1 MPSGNELPPRRPWI
15 AALLCAALAA
25 GAFYAGRLSAPPHRS
40 TAGVPAPRPIL
51 HPAAAAVAAPAQPG
65 PVWNAMDWRQ
75 LKGQPATLARNQTE
89 EAMLEALAAADP
101 QQAMGLA
108 QSEHNLVLRQ
118 ELEQAALRGW
128 AKTAPGDAIKWAFGL
143 SNVSD
148 RNQAVIEIF
157 KGAVAANPAMA
168 IQAAQANF
176 SADPGN
182 AGDYGN
188 DLIEALV
195 GAGHSTEALQFA
207 ASGDS
212 RLRPDW
218 TTHAYELWAQLQPQE
233 AANDAAALSD
243 PEARSA
249 ALHGVVGG
257 WSQADPGGLT
267 QFLAQMPPDA
277 DRAQMLGQ
285 SLQAWVKTDLPAAS
299 EWINNSAGGPDL
311 DKGVAA
317 VASLDSIK
325 PDVAVSWAE
334 SISDGPLR
342 SSTLA
347 DVLRNWA
354 QTDYAAAQQYFQKTG
369 DLQPDD
375 RQRVAQIL
383 SDLQPH

>member
-1 MPSGNELPPRRPWI
+1 MGP
-15 AALLCAALAA
+15 LLGAALAA
-25 GAFYAGRLSAPPHRS
+25 GAFCAGRFTAPARRPLAEAKAVRPLSH
-40 TAGVPAPRPIL
+40 PA
-51 HPAAAAVAAPAQPG
+51 PAAAAAPAQPG
-65 PVWNAMDWRQ
+65 RAWNATDWHQ
-75 LKGQPATLARNQTE
+75 LKGEPATLTRNQAE
-89 EAMLEALAAADP
+89 AAMLEALAATDA

-148 RNQAVIEIF
+148 RNLAMIEIF
-157 KGAVAANPAMA
+157 KGAVAADPAKA
-168 IQAAQANF
+168 VRAAQANL
-176 SADPGN
+176 SADSGN
-182 AGDYGN
+182 AGSYGT
-188 DLIEALV
+188 DLIDALV
-195 GAGHSTEALQFA
+195 GAGHFTEAMQFA

-212 RLRPDW
+212 SLRPGW
-218 TTHAYELWAQLQPQE
+218 ITSAYGDWAQLQPQE
-233 AANDAAALSD
+233 AANDAAAISD

-277 DRAQMLGQ
+277 DRSQMLGQ
-285 SLQAWVKTDLPAAS
+285 ALQAWVKTDLPAAS
-299 EWINNSAGGPDL
+299 EWINNSAGGPDM

-325 PDVAVSWAE
+325 PDVAVGWAE
-334 SISDGPLR
+334 SISDGALR

-354 QTDYAAAQQYFQKTG
+354 STDFSAAQQYFQKTG
-369 DLQPDD
+369 DLQPED

-383 SDLQPH
+383 ADLQPH